1 MDLDRFSN
9 AVLKEVLDMIGR
21 SFDIKMTEVTK
32 NNGVVRPAISAV
44 MPGEVGGPSI
54 FLDRYFEDYRNNGV
68 GTGEA
73 ARDICRAIMEHGYD
87 LGGTALSRI
96 REWKTVRHNIYAKL
110 VNREM
115 NKRSLADIPYRDFLD
130 LAVVYYVE
138 VDGITNEGITASFM
152 VKNGHMEAWGQDEE
166 SLYCT
171 ACDNMRVRK
180 QPLFEDMNKV
190 MREMMQDEILFAGW
204 EDIPDSNTYI
214 LSNQKKVFGAAELLD
229 RNILREIGE
238 KLGSDYVVFP
248 SSIHECVIMPSNDKL
263 SYRELA
269 GVVWEINREK
279 VVMEERLSDH
289 VYLYEREEGELKIAA

>member
-21 SFDIKMTEVTK
+21 SFDIKMTEVQK
-32 NNGVVRPAISAV
+32 NNGVVCPAISAV
-44 MPGEVGGPSI
+44 TPGEAGGPGI
-54 FLDRYFEDYRNNGV
+54 FPDRYFEDYRNNGM
-68 GTGEA
+68 GIGEA
-73 ARDICRAIMEHGYD
+73 AKDICRAIIEHGYD
-87 LGGTALSRI
+87 LRGTALSRI
-96 REWKTVRHNIYAKL
+96 REWETVRHSIYAKL

-115 NKRSLADIPYRDFLD
+115 NKNSLADMPHRDFLD

-138 VDGITNEGITASFM
+138 VDGITNEGVIASFM

-171 ACDNMRVRK
+171 AFDNMRVRK

-190 MREMMQDEILFAGW
+190 MREMMQEEIPFADW
-204 EDIPDSNTYI
+204 EDIPESNTYI

-229 RNILREIGE
+229 GNILREIGE

-269 GVVWEINREK
+269 GVVREINRTQ